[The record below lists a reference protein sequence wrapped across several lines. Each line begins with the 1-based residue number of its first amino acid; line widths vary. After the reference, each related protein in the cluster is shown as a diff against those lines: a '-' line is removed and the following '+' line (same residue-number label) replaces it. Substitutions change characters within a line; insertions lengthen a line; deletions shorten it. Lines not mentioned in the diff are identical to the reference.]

1 MLIYTQFVTFMA
13 PVITK
18 GLFVSSDIDVESKVE
33 MAMSI
38 VFPKAPCTSK
48 YYHES
53 DDRVFSNRHANINWI
68 YDFDEAG
75 LGKGIQIYKDQG
87 QVDGGHRSLRK

>member
-13 PVITK
+13 PVVTK

-48 YYHES
+48 CLDES
-53 DDRVFSNRHANINWI
+53 DACVFSN
-68 YDFDEAG
+68 
-75 LGKGIQIYKDQG
+75 
-87 QVDGGHRSLRK
+87 